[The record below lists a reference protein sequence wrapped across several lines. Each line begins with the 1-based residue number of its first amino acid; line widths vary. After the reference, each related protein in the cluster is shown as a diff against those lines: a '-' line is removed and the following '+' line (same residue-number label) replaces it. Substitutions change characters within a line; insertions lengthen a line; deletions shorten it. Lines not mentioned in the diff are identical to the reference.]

1 MAWGGGGI
9 SQEVFMSQLDKH
21 LSDLEIADP
30 TQGPWPF
37 EVPASC
43 GFGSCAREVLDSWE
57 VVMLSWSC

>member
-1 MAWGGGGI
+1 
-9 SQEVFMSQLDKH
+9 MSQLDKH

-30 TQGPWPF
+30 TRGPWPF